1 MRKFIIAILL
11 FATTLTGCIGF
22 VGPEGRGGRGYG
34 GGGYY
39 HHHDWR

>member
-1 MRKFIIAILL
+1 MRKFIVAILL

-22 VGPEGRGGRGYG
+22 VGDGRGGRGYG